1 MILKWGGG
9 VDTPLRTMVLC
20 FIQYNLVRLLENEK
34 PNFHGWYSGIYFFD
48 TMLQKKA
55 KLFFSKSQIILQRI
69 MASQRTLPKSRS
81 YISNIISTKE
91 SFLSHCF

>member
-34 PNFHGWYSGIYFFD
+34 PNFYGWYSGIYFFD

-55 KLFFSKSQIILQRI
+55 KLLVLF
-69 MASQRTLPKSRS
+69 
-81 YISNIISTKE
+81 
-91 SFLSHCF
+91 